1 MPYKQNNPF
10 NGPANFRNPK
20 NKGTSNFNALE
31 FQMPDLSQILNKTAD
46 GDSKTVDVTNESTTG
61 SSEEGKVDKNT
72 VPKSN
77 TEITVNKS
85 DDTIDDVAS
94 KATAED
100 DPTYKD
106 IAAKDKERRKELNQE
121 IREARRM
128 QKDRKNVLDY
138 SQRQSAK
145 QAKEDM
151 IAQRKFERKARRQG
165 MSVDQALE
173 NLYTVNKMKEIEAK
187 QKGQSMKQVNNK
199 GAGFPMVNPA
209 TQVDQMGNPIPQPPV
224 KGTMANGGRPL
235 NSNVLVNDPMNY
247 QDPSKIS
254 AQQNAQAMKMNEIA
268 HSAGTPTPRY
278 NPYNN
283 EMTGM
288 AFNDKLRAAS
298 AAGDLDDNPNFKD
311 AVDGAPSMVHVDPPG
326 SLKPMT
332 SAMRIKDKPKEEE
345 KPVIK
350 LEGNDGPDGKPK
362 PLVASPGMYGKGP
375 SQNKDPKD
383 LRTTPMTDAQ
393 KKKYEEAVQSYQD
406 STATWISGKGPEPK
420 VPDYDSFK
428 LSKLTEKGTGMYE
441 SNGPA
446 SFKSLVA
453 KLRRE
458 GKSKESAEK
467 IAGSIANYKAEGGGT
482 GPTAAQKA
490 RMGTAMHS
498 MDHAHTRVTKKNLK
512 ATERDDAA
520 HMDYLKRDVKDI
532 QKSKMS
538 QRKKDEYETAD
549 EKHISKLAGDLK
561 YDTKYHGRK
570 YDNV

>member
-1 MPYKQNNPF
+1 MPYKQKNPF

-20 NKGTSNFNALE
+20 NRGTSNFNALE

-72 VPKSN
+72 VPKSS
-77 TEITVNKS
+77 TEITANKA
-85 DDTIDDVAS
+85 DDTIDDVVS
-94 KATAED
+94 RATAED

-106 IAAKDKERRKELNQE
+106 IAAKDKERRKELNQD

-187 QKGQSMKQVNNK
+187 QKGTSMKQINRK
-199 GAGFPMVNPA
+199 GKGFPMVNPA

-254 AQQNAQAMKMNEIA
+254 AQQNTQAMKMNQIA

-298 AAGDLDDNPNFKD
+298 AAGDLDDSPEFK
-311 AVDGAPSMVHVDPPG
+311 AEVDGAPSMVHVDPPG

-332 SAMRIKDKPKEEE
+332 SAMRIKEKPEKEETK
-345 KPVIK
+345 KPVVK
-350 LEGNDGPDGKPK
+350 LEGNDDEKGNPK
-362 PLVASPGMYGKGP
+362 PLK
-375 SQNKDPKD
+375 
-383 LRTTPMTDAQ
+383 
-393 KKKYEEAVQSYQD
+393 AV
-406 STATWISGKGPEPK
+406 
-420 VPDYDSFK
+420 
-428 LSKLTEKGTGMYE
+428 GMYE
-441 SNGPA
+441 GN
-446 SFKSLVA
+446 
-453 KLRRE
+453 
-458 GKSKESAEK
+458 
-467 IAGSIANYKAEGGGT
+467 KALKQITHGMSTGGT
-482 GPTAAQKA
+482 KTVYPSGKTLVQTDKPAEDTKGKKVVKGSSTLT
-490 RMGTAMHS
+490 RTTEPAMYG
-498 MDHAHTRVTKKNLK
+498 DHAHTKVTKKNLK

-520 HMDYLKRDVKDI
+520 HIDYLKRDVKDI

-538 QRKKDEYETAD
+538 QHKKDEYETAD